1 VPGIISGITVLP
13 PVGSAA
19 QLASTRPDFC
29 LPKACVPDL

>member
-1 VPGIISGITVLP
+1 MISGVTALP
-13 PVGSAA
+13 SVGSAA